1 MAEFTLAENQL
12 KELLKV
18 ALVEVLQEQ
27 KDLFSDLLAE
37 AMEEIALAK
46 AIEEG
51 EMTELTSREAIFKI
65 LEQ

>member
-1 MAEFTLAENQL
+1 MAEFTLADNQL

-27 KDLFSDLLAE
+27 KDLFSDLVAE
-37 AMEEIALAK
+37 ALEEIALAK

-51 EMTELTSREAIFKI
+51 ETTELVSREAIFKI

>member
-1 MAEFTLAENQL
+1 MAEFTLADNQL

-27 KDLFSDLLAE
+27 KDLFSDLVAE
-37 AMEEIALAK
+37 AIEEIALAK

-51 EMTELTSREAIFKI
+51 ETTELVSREAIFKI
-65 LEQ
+65 FEQ

>member
-27 KDLFSDLLAE
+27 KDLFSDLFAE

-51 EMTELTSREAIFKI
+51 EMTELVSREAIFKI

>member
-1 MAEFTLAENQL
+1 MAEFTLAEIQL

-37 AMEEIALAK
+37 AIEEIALAK

-51 EMTELTSREAIFKI
+51 EMTELVSREAIFRI

>member
-1 MAEFTLAENQL
+1 MAEFTLAEIQL

-51 EMTELTSREAIFKI
+51 EMTELVSREAIFRI